1 MVKNVVNPA
10 RSSVVNL
17 ALRISLGCES
27 QSVLLCY
34 LNLVVAYM
42 TRAIEVKVLS
52 NEGARHQVVE
62 RSLVSLNEA
71 HLVCRMGSEEAKHD
85 GE

>member
-27 QSVLLCY
+27 QSTFLCY
-34 LNLVVAYM
+34 LDLVMAYM

-52 NEGARHQVVE
+52 NKGARHQVVK
-62 RSLVSLNEA
+62 RSLVSLDEA
-71 HLVCRMGSEEAKHD
+71 HLVCRMRSEEAKHD